1 MQKNLRRCAE
11 EIMEEGAEALQKM
24 YRRIPEDEQKNPRR
38 STEITTRIP
47 EDTALSILIDI

>member
-1 MQKNLRRCAE
+1 
-11 EIMEEGAEALQKM
+11 MEEGAEALQKM

-47 EDTALSILIDI
+47 EDTALRVALSILIDI